1 MDLPN
6 TSPPPFVEK
15 VDTSYLEN
23 LVGYN
28 SRRAA
33 LVIIG
38 IFFERMA
45 IYDLRPVDFSV
56 LSLITHNPGVTSR
69 QLSTTLGILA
79 PNLVGMVNGLEK
91 KGLIYRRPHPHDGR
105 ATGLHPTALGQKMMS
120 DAEATASELENAAT
134 SALSQTER
142 KTLMR
147 LLKKIYK

>member
-1 MDLPN
+1 MDDQ
-6 TSPPPFVEK
+6 TQPPFVDK
-15 VDTSYLEN
+15 VDTSYLET

-38 IFFERMA
+38 EFLERMA

-56 LSLITHNPGVTSR
+56 LSLVVHNPGITSR
-69 QLSTTLGILA
+69 QLCSTLGILA
-79 PNLVGMVNGLEK
+79 PNLVGMVNAMEK
-91 KGLIYRRPHPHDGR
+91 RALIARRPHPHDGR
-105 ATGLHPTALGQKMMS
+105 AMGLHPTTAGLDMMRR
-120 DAEATASELENAAT
+120 AEKTAAQLEKEST
-134 SALSQTER
+134 SALSATER